1 MCQCIL
7 ACATVHECV
16 SMCVAR
22 SKHTATDTTKN
33 PMHPHQQQHAQQQQQ
48 QQAGRGMGMVGAM
61 GKGVQMM
68 APSLHAGQAAGGAP
82 RAMPPMTPQ
91 PITPQHAQ
99 HQRIAGLQV
108 PSGMAGSACSASNS
122 PRMPPANNSPRM
134 PVAPSQV
141 FLFFSSVS
149 LSVSR
154 GASCCALTQS
164 GPEFHSFCKNP
175 LIYTTL
181 VHYPLTWRHSPIH
194 LCTSRYLNYYTP
206 YFHGN
211 PQDFHYTTSKSAHYL
226 KLKRHKRAATM
237 KRAATIKRPATPL
250 TCRFQALMTSLPQ
263 AAWDT
268 SVNNCVLERCRAI
281 PLPVCALAFCAMRS
295 SAAPFTRQRCGR
307 R

>member
-1 MCQCIL
+1 VC
-7 ACATVHECV
+7 
-16 SMCVAR
+16 SRAR
-22 SKHTATDTTKN
+22 SKHTATNATKN

-61 GKGVQMM
+61 SQGVQMM
-68 APSLHAGQAAGGAP
+68 ASSLHAGQAAGGAP

-149 LSVSR
+149 LSVSC

-164 GPEFHSFCKNP
+164 GPEFH
-175 LIYTTL
+175 
-181 VHYPLTWRHSPIH
+181 
-194 LCTSRYLNYYTP
+194 
-206 YFHGN
+206 
-211 PQDFHYTTSKSAHYL
+211 
-226 KLKRHKRAATM
+226 
-237 KRAATIKRPATPL
+237 
-250 TCRFQALMTSLPQ
+250 
-263 AAWDT
+263 
-268 SVNNCVLERCRAI
+268 
-281 PLPVCALAFCAMRS
+281 
-295 SAAPFTRQRCGR
+295 
-307 R
+307 